1 MWYFVR
7 WTLGTVEIDTG
18 LACKAEAVRF
28 ANAKNGTLI
37 TRDEY
42 DDLMSEELAEV
53 CG

>member
-18 LACKAEAVRF
+18 FACKAEAVRF

-37 TRDEY
+37 TR
-42 DDLMSEELAEV
+42 MSMMIS
-53 CG
+53 CPKN